1 MKVLCLSHTVDDEE
15 GGSDLDSD
23 EFLPVRRAVVKT
35 NINYREISDSD
46 TCSEYG
52 SDASRSRHTKR
63 RKSAV
68 VSSDD
73 DTDVDVAKKTR
84 HRRSKGDVNDSDYHV
99 SSDSGKS
106 GSYCRQVAKRRPSSR
121 RRSESYGSDAS
132 SSNEKSS
139 RKQKKRNRIE
149 SSEDD
154 IERSDSES
162 GHKSESERS
171 KSETKVEALQGSS
184 TDVTGYIPGQVNGG
198 DVPAANV
205 KGQSEVKGQLDGLK
219 VQNGSFMIENLL
231 KETGVDDASTPA
243 ISLVENVSID
253 NHDDNSDSD
262 LSGVDDLV
270 KFVIQE

>member
-15 GGSDLDSD
+15 DGSDLDSD

-52 SDASRSRHTKR
+52 SDASRSRRTKR

-73 DTDVDVAKKTR
+73 DTDVDAAKKTR
-84 HRRSKGDVNDSDYHV
+84 HRRSKGDVDDSDYHV

-106 GSYCRQVAKRRPSSR
+106 GSYCRQVAPRKPSAR
-121 RRSESYGSDAS
+121 RRSESDAS
-132 SSNEKSS
+132 SSNEKSP

-154 IERSDSES
+154 VERSDSES

-171 KSETKVEALQGSS
+171 KSETKVEALPGSS
-184 TDVTGYIPGQVNGG
+184 TDATEHIPGQVNGG

-205 KGQSEVKGQLDGLK
+205 KGQSEVKGQPDGLK

-231 KETGVDDASTPA
+231 KETGVDDGSTPA
-243 ISLVENVSID
+243 ISLVETVSID